1 MILHRE
7 IGGFSAGQK
16 SKLTLGAAFW
26 TFLGTKTA
34 AIFGRSEFD
43 MLEMLGWGWVGCVA
57 WRSTESTSD
66 FSSQKMRYLYLF
78 LHFSWVWALFCIN
91 KRLVFL
97 RKPHIIALDEPTN
110 YIDMETLD
118 ALVQGLARYKGGII
132 ASRWLEVWV
141 GRNCRIWMITSKVWV
156 CLYMIVV
163 LFSVYIHMVY
173 CI

>member
-26 TFLGTKTA
+26 TFLGTKTT

-57 WRSTESTSD
+57 WRN
-66 FSSQKMRYLYLF
+66 QPLF
-78 LHFSWVWALFCIN
+78 FHCVM
-91 KRLVFL
+91 VE

-132 ASRWLEVWV
+132 VARWQETAGF
-141 GRNCRIWMITSKVWV
+141 GRITSKVWV
-156 CLYMIVV
+156 CLCVIVV
-163 LFSVYIHMVY
+163 YANYIVYYICILYIWYIWYICIRIEKLISARCFSL
-173 CI
+173 